1 MQIPVNTNIDK
12 YKDDFF
18 KGFSAKETGYAAVIL
33 LIYLICY
40 VVLTALFY
48 IPQTLAMY
56 LSLPLPLLAGM
67 VGMMKLTGHD
77 MAGNLLK
84 RYQIRKMPVY
94 LYQPSALNNEKDL
107 YYPYE
112 KKERQ
117 SSKKQK
123 EQQVYLQTEGDSK
136 T

>member
-40 VVLTALFY
+40 AVFIFLFY
-48 IPQTLAMY
+48 VPQTIALY

-67 VGMMKLTGHD
+67 AGMMKLTGHD

-94 LYQPSALNNEKDL
+94 LYQPSAITDEKDL
-107 YYPYE
+107 YYPSE
-112 KKERQ
+112 KKEQQ
-117 SSKKQK
+117 SSQKQK
-123 EQQVYLQTEGDSK
+123 KKQVYLQTEGDSE